1 MKDFTSVVTHW
12 ELTSNTDIQVSLALA
27 TGVVLKALHQ
37 RANFYA
43 ACVYLS
49 QSSANL
55 MVSMH
60 CPENI
65 YILLNGVCEY

>member
-1 MKDFTSVVTHW
+1 M
-12 ELTSNTDIQVSLALA
+12 ALA
-27 TGVVLKALHQ
+27 TGVFFKAIHQ

-55 MVSMH
+55 MVSLRAPLRPMLGS
-60 CPENI
+60 PAATLSMEPD
-65 YILLNGVCEY
+65 